1 MGSGVVVG
9 GMGGRIHVF
18 LQKLVKGMVFHT
30 KRMGILLPTGSKER
44 GVFGIGNI
52 SVAILPSCQD
62 MNTFELYLQKYE
74 FNNAIKMGNTS

>member
-1 MGSGVVVG
+1 MC
-9 GMGGRIHVF
+9 F

-44 GVFGIGNI
+44 EVLGIGNI
-52 SVAILPSCQD
+52 PVAILPSCQD

-74 FNNAIKMGNTS
+74 FNKVVKMGNISEAEESSVSKHCH